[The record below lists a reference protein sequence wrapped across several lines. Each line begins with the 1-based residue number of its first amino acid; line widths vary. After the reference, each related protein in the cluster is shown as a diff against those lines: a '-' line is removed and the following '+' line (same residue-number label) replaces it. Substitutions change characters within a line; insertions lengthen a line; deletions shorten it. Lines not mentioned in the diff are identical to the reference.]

1 MGKIKELET
10 SLANKIAAGEVVER
24 PSSVVK
30 ELLEN
35 AIDAQATE
43 INIEVEQ
50 SGVSSIRVVDNGTGI
65 AQEDLGLVFHRHAT
79 SKIVADDDLFHIRTL
94 GFRGEALASISSV
107 AKVTLK
113 TCTDNE
119 NGHEI
124 YAENGKII
132 HQKPA
137 KAKKGTD
144 IQVDSLFYNTPA
156 RLKYIKSLYTELG
169 KITDIVN
176 RMAMSHP
183 EIRISLVSDGKKLL
197 STNGSGRTNEVM
209 AEIYG
214 MKVAKDLVHISGDT
228 SDYHLEGFVAKPEH
242 SRSNKHYISIFING
256 RYIKNFVLNKAI
268 LEGYHTLLTIGRF
281 PICYI
286 NIQMDPILV
295 DVNVHPTKL
304 EVRLSKED
312 QLYDLIVTKIREAFK
327 DKILIPQNDLNHASK
342 KNKVLETFEQQ
353 KINFE
358 KQQSQI
364 GETSAPYVHD
374 QKDKNHDVESHKNNL
389 DSTSSTNNESTE
401 VSNELHNH
409 IDDSYL
415 QSQKE
420 VLFDMEQNTS
430 NEYEISNQQ
439 SNDIKGTVSQ
449 TPHRRVPYMEIVGQV
464 HGTYIIAQ
472 NENGMFM
479 IDQHAAQERIKYE
492 YFREK
497 IGEVTNEVQNLL
509 IPLTFHFS
517 KDEQMIIDQ
526 YKDELDKVGVHLE
539 HFGGH
544 DYIVNSYPVW
554 FPKEEAEEII
564 KDMIELVLKHKSVD
578 VKKIRED
585 AAIMMSCKKSIKA
598 NHYLK
603 NNEMADLI
611 DQLREAEDPFTCP
624 HGRPI
629 IINFSNYE
637 LEKLIKTDYK
647 ACVVLDMH
655 IGHLKSIME
664 LLKSH
669 SIECYVHIDL
679 IKGLSHDEFAC
690 EYIIQQYKPK
700 GIVSTKAK
708 VIKKAKMLNTLT
720 IFRVFIIDSQAL
732 TRSIELI
739 KKVEP
744 DYVEVL
750 PGVASKAVS
759 KIQQETSASVI
770 AGGLIDEQSEI
781 REAISNGAK
790 YVTTSYEK
798 LW

>member
-401 VSNELHNH
+401 VSNELHNY
-409 IDDSYL
+409 IDYSYL

-637 LEKLIKTDYK
+637 LEKLFK
-647 ACVVLDMH
+647 
-655 IGHLKSIME
+655 
-664 LLKSH
+664 
-669 SIECYVHIDL
+669 
-679 IKGLSHDEFAC
+679 
-690 EYIIQQYKPK
+690 
-700 GIVSTKAK
+700 
-708 VIKKAKMLNTLT
+708 
-720 IFRVFIIDSQAL
+720 RVM
-732 TRSIELI
+732 
-739 KKVEP
+739 
-744 DYVEVL
+744 
-750 PGVASKAVS
+750 
-759 KIQQETSASVI
+759 
-770 AGGLIDEQSEI
+770 
-781 REAISNGAK
+781 
-790 YVTTSYEK
+790 
-798 LW
+798 

>member
-79 SKIVADDDLFHIRTL
+79 SKIVADNDLFHIRTL

-113 TCTDNE
+113 TCIDNE

-124 YAENGKII
+124 YAEDGKII

-327 DKILIPQNDLNHASK
+327 DKILIPQNDLNHAPK

-430 NEYEISNQQ
+430 NEYEILNQQ

-637 LEKLIKTDYK
+637 LEKLFK
-647 ACVVLDMH
+647 
-655 IGHLKSIME
+655 
-664 LLKSH
+664 
-669 SIECYVHIDL
+669 
-679 IKGLSHDEFAC
+679 
-690 EYIIQQYKPK
+690 
-700 GIVSTKAK
+700 
-708 VIKKAKMLNTLT
+708 
-720 IFRVFIIDSQAL
+720 RVM
-732 TRSIELI
+732 
-739 KKVEP
+739 
-744 DYVEVL
+744 
-750 PGVASKAVS
+750 
-759 KIQQETSASVI
+759 
-770 AGGLIDEQSEI
+770 
-781 REAISNGAK
+781 
-790 YVTTSYEK
+790 
-798 LW
+798 

>member
-124 YAENGKII
+124 YAEDGKII

-242 SRSNKHYISIFING
+242 SRSNKHYISIFINS

-327 DKILIPQNDLNHASK
+327 DKILIPQNDLNHAPK

-401 VSNELHNH
+401 VSNELHNY

-637 LEKLIKTDYK
+637 LEK
-647 ACVVLDMH
+647 
-655 IGHLKSIME
+655 
-664 LLKSH
+664 
-669 SIECYVHIDL
+669 
-679 IKGLSHDEFAC
+679 
-690 EYIIQQYKPK
+690 
-700 GIVSTKAK
+700 
-708 VIKKAKMLNTLT
+708 
-720 IFRVFIIDSQAL
+720 
-732 TRSIELI
+732 
-739 KKVEP
+739 
-744 DYVEVL
+744 
-750 PGVASKAVS
+750 
-759 KIQQETSASVI
+759 
-770 AGGLIDEQSEI
+770 
-781 REAISNGAK
+781 
-790 YVTTSYEK
+790 
-798 LW
+798 

>member
-124 YAENGKII
+124 YAEDGKII

-242 SRSNKHYISIFING
+242 SRSNKHYISIFINS

-327 DKILIPQNDLNHASK
+327 DKILIPQNDLNHAPK

-401 VSNELHNH
+401 VSNELHNY

-420 VLFDMEQNTS
+420 VLFDMEQDTS
-430 NEYEISNQQ
+430 NEYEILNQQ
-439 SNDIKGTVSQ
+439 SKDIKGTVSQ

-637 LEKLIKTDYK
+637 LEKLFK
-647 ACVVLDMH
+647 
-655 IGHLKSIME
+655 
-664 LLKSH
+664 
-669 SIECYVHIDL
+669 
-679 IKGLSHDEFAC
+679 
-690 EYIIQQYKPK
+690 
-700 GIVSTKAK
+700 
-708 VIKKAKMLNTLT
+708 
-720 IFRVFIIDSQAL
+720 RVM
-732 TRSIELI
+732 
-739 KKVEP
+739 
-744 DYVEVL
+744 
-750 PGVASKAVS
+750 
-759 KIQQETSASVI
+759 
-770 AGGLIDEQSEI
+770 
-781 REAISNGAK
+781 
-790 YVTTSYEK
+790 
-798 LW
+798 

>member
-124 YAENGKII
+124 YAEDGKII

-430 NEYEISNQQ
+430 NEYEKLNQQ

-637 LEKLIKTDYK
+637 LEKLFK
-647 ACVVLDMH
+647 
-655 IGHLKSIME
+655 
-664 LLKSH
+664 
-669 SIECYVHIDL
+669 
-679 IKGLSHDEFAC
+679 
-690 EYIIQQYKPK
+690 
-700 GIVSTKAK
+700 
-708 VIKKAKMLNTLT
+708 
-720 IFRVFIIDSQAL
+720 RVM
-732 TRSIELI
+732 
-739 KKVEP
+739 
-744 DYVEVL
+744 
-750 PGVASKAVS
+750 
-759 KIQQETSASVI
+759 
-770 AGGLIDEQSEI
+770 
-781 REAISNGAK
+781 
-790 YVTTSYEK
+790 
-798 LW
+798 

>member
-124 YAENGKII
+124 YAEDGKII
-132 HQKPA
+132 HEKPA

-144 IQVDSLFYNTPA
+144 IQVESLFYNTPA

-183 EIRISLVSDGKKLL
+183 EIRISLVSDGKKIL

-327 DKILIPQNDLNHASK
+327 DKILIPQNDLNRTPK

-637 LEKLIKTDYK
+637 LEKLFK
-647 ACVVLDMH
+647 
-655 IGHLKSIME
+655 
-664 LLKSH
+664 
-669 SIECYVHIDL
+669 
-679 IKGLSHDEFAC
+679 
-690 EYIIQQYKPK
+690 
-700 GIVSTKAK
+700 
-708 VIKKAKMLNTLT
+708 
-720 IFRVFIIDSQAL
+720 RVM
-732 TRSIELI
+732 
-739 KKVEP
+739 
-744 DYVEVL
+744 
-750 PGVASKAVS
+750 
-759 KIQQETSASVI
+759 
-770 AGGLIDEQSEI
+770 
-781 REAISNGAK
+781 
-790 YVTTSYEK
+790 
-798 LW
+798 

>member
-124 YAENGKII
+124 YAEDGKII

-327 DKILIPQNDLNHASK
+327 DKILIPQNDLNHVPK

-389 DSTSSTNNESTE
+389 DSTSSANNESTE
-401 VSNELHNH
+401 VTNELQNH

-637 LEKLIKTDYK
+637 LEKLFK
-647 ACVVLDMH
+647 
-655 IGHLKSIME
+655 
-664 LLKSH
+664 
-669 SIECYVHIDL
+669 
-679 IKGLSHDEFAC
+679 
-690 EYIIQQYKPK
+690 
-700 GIVSTKAK
+700 
-708 VIKKAKMLNTLT
+708 
-720 IFRVFIIDSQAL
+720 RVM
-732 TRSIELI
+732 
-739 KKVEP
+739 
-744 DYVEVL
+744 
-750 PGVASKAVS
+750 
-759 KIQQETSASVI
+759 
-770 AGGLIDEQSEI
+770 
-781 REAISNGAK
+781 
-790 YVTTSYEK
+790 
-798 LW
+798 

>member
-79 SKIVADDDLFHIRTL
+79 SKIVADNDLFHIRTL

-327 DKILIPQNDLNHASK
+327 DKILIPQNDLNHAPK

-637 LEKLIKTDYK
+637 LEKLFK
-647 ACVVLDMH
+647 
-655 IGHLKSIME
+655 
-664 LLKSH
+664 
-669 SIECYVHIDL
+669 
-679 IKGLSHDEFAC
+679 
-690 EYIIQQYKPK
+690 
-700 GIVSTKAK
+700 
-708 VIKKAKMLNTLT
+708 
-720 IFRVFIIDSQAL
+720 RVM
-732 TRSIELI
+732 
-739 KKVEP
+739 
-744 DYVEVL
+744 
-750 PGVASKAVS
+750 
-759 KIQQETSASVI
+759 
-770 AGGLIDEQSEI
+770 
-781 REAISNGAK
+781 
-790 YVTTSYEK
+790 
-798 LW
+798 

>member
-1 MGKIKELET
+1 MGKIKELQT

-35 AIDAQATE
+35 AIDAKSTE

-50 SGVSSIRVVDNGTGI
+50 SGISSIRVVDNGTGI
-65 AQEDLGLVFHRHAT
+65 EQDDLDLVFHRHAT
-79 SKIVADDDLFHIRTL
+79 SKLDADDDLFHIRTL

-113 TCTDNE
+113 TCTDSE

-124 YAENGKII
+124 YAENGEILSR
-132 HQKPA
+132 KPA

-144 IQVDSLFYNTPA
+144 ITVSSLFYNTPA

-183 EIRISLVSDGKKLL
+183 YIRISLISDGKTLL
-197 STNGSGRTNEVM
+197 KTNGSGKTNEVM
-209 AEIYG
+209 SEIYG
-214 MKVAKDLVHISGDT
+214 IKVAKDLVHIQGDT

-268 LEGYHTLLTIGRF
+268 IEGYHTLLTIGRY
-281 PICYI
+281 PICYL
-286 NIQMDPILV
+286 NIEMDPILV

-304 EVRLSKED
+304 EVRLSKEE
-312 QLYDLIVTKIREAFK
+312 QLYQLIVEKIRHAFK
-327 DKILIPQNDLNHASK
+327 DRILIPQNDLDRTPK
-342 KNKVLETFEQQ
+342 KNKVLNQFEQQ
-353 KINFE
+353 KLDFE
-358 KQQSQI
+358 RRQQNSNQ
-364 GETSAPYVHD
+364 
-374 QKDKNHDVESHKNNL
+374 DKTNSHYYGMSESKLQNPNLEKNDL
-389 DSTSSTNNESTE
+389 DNNELINESTE
-401 VSNELHNH
+401 NFVHNNKRS
-409 IDDSYL
+409 DDKDYF
-415 QSQKE
+415 QIQKE
-420 VLFDMEQNTS
+420 ILNDLDNGDASLLNDESTNDSEEVVTEQS
-430 NEYEISNQQ
+430 NNDEASSKTYQTLYSKQDN
-439 SNDIKGTVSQ
+439 NDIKGKVSN
-449 TPHRRVPYMEIVGQV
+449 TPSRRVPYMEVVGQV

-497 IGEVTNEVQNLL
+497 IGEVTNEVQDLL

-526 YKDELDKVGVHLE
+526 YQDELDKVGVHLE

-554 FPKEEAEEII
+554 FPKAEAEEII
-564 KDMIELVLKHKSVD
+564 QDMVELVLNDKKVN
-578 VKKIRED
+578 VKKMRED

-637 LEKLIKTDYK
+637 LEKLFK
-647 ACVVLDMH
+647 
-655 IGHLKSIME
+655 
-664 LLKSH
+664 
-669 SIECYVHIDL
+669 
-679 IKGLSHDEFAC
+679 
-690 EYIIQQYKPK
+690 
-700 GIVSTKAK
+700 
-708 VIKKAKMLNTLT
+708 
-720 IFRVFIIDSQAL
+720 RVM
-732 TRSIELI
+732 
-739 KKVEP
+739 
-744 DYVEVL
+744 
-750 PGVASKAVS
+750 
-759 KIQQETSASVI
+759 
-770 AGGLIDEQSEI
+770 
-781 REAISNGAK
+781 
-790 YVTTSYEK
+790 
-798 LW
+798 

>member
-124 YAENGKII
+124 YAEDGKII

-327 DKILIPQNDLNHASK
+327 DKILIPQNDLNHAPK

-401 VSNELHNH
+401 VSNELNNH
-409 IDDSYL
+409 IDDTYL

-430 NEYEISNQQ
+430 NEYEILNQQ

-637 LEKLIKTDYK
+637 LEKLFK
-647 ACVVLDMH
+647 
-655 IGHLKSIME
+655 
-664 LLKSH
+664 
-669 SIECYVHIDL
+669 
-679 IKGLSHDEFAC
+679 
-690 EYIIQQYKPK
+690 
-700 GIVSTKAK
+700 
-708 VIKKAKMLNTLT
+708 
-720 IFRVFIIDSQAL
+720 RVM
-732 TRSIELI
+732 
-739 KKVEP
+739 
-744 DYVEVL
+744 
-750 PGVASKAVS
+750 
-759 KIQQETSASVI
+759 
-770 AGGLIDEQSEI
+770 
-781 REAISNGAK
+781 
-790 YVTTSYEK
+790 
-798 LW
+798 

>member
-124 YAENGKII
+124 YAEDGKII

-327 DKILIPQNDLNHASK
+327 DKILIPQNDLNHAPK

-401 VSNELHNH
+401 VFNELHNY

-585 AAIMMSCKKSIKA
+585 AAIMLSCKKSIKA

-637 LEKLIKTDYK
+637 LEKLFK
-647 ACVVLDMH
+647 
-655 IGHLKSIME
+655 
-664 LLKSH
+664 
-669 SIECYVHIDL
+669 
-679 IKGLSHDEFAC
+679 
-690 EYIIQQYKPK
+690 
-700 GIVSTKAK
+700 
-708 VIKKAKMLNTLT
+708 
-720 IFRVFIIDSQAL
+720 RVM
-732 TRSIELI
+732 
-739 KKVEP
+739 
-744 DYVEVL
+744 
-750 PGVASKAVS
+750 
-759 KIQQETSASVI
+759 
-770 AGGLIDEQSEI
+770 
-781 REAISNGAK
+781 
-790 YVTTSYEK
+790 
-798 LW
+798 

>member
-439 SNDIKGTVSQ
+439 SNDIKGTVSK

-637 LEKLIKTDYK
+637 LEKLFK
-647 ACVVLDMH
+647 
-655 IGHLKSIME
+655 
-664 LLKSH
+664 
-669 SIECYVHIDL
+669 
-679 IKGLSHDEFAC
+679 
-690 EYIIQQYKPK
+690 
-700 GIVSTKAK
+700 
-708 VIKKAKMLNTLT
+708 
-720 IFRVFIIDSQAL
+720 RVM
-732 TRSIELI
+732 
-739 KKVEP
+739 
-744 DYVEVL
+744 
-750 PGVASKAVS
+750 
-759 KIQQETSASVI
+759 
-770 AGGLIDEQSEI
+770 
-781 REAISNGAK
+781 
-790 YVTTSYEK
+790 
-798 LW
+798 

>member
-1 MGKIKELET
+1 MGKIKELQT

-35 AIDAQATE
+35 AIDAKSTE

-50 SGVSSIRVVDNGTGI
+50 SGISSIRVVDNGTGI
-65 AQEDLGLVFHRHAT
+65 EQDDLDLVFHRHAT
-79 SKIVADDDLFHIRTL
+79 SKLDADDDLFHIRTL

-124 YAENGKII
+124 YAENGEILSR
-132 HQKPA
+132 KPA

-144 IQVDSLFYNTPA
+144 ITVSSLFYNTPA

-183 EIRISLVSDGKKLL
+183 DIRISLISDGKALL
-197 STNGSGRTNEVM
+197 KTNGSGKTNEVM
-209 AEIYG
+209 SEIYG
-214 MKVAKDLVHISGDT
+214 IKVAKDLVHIQGDT

-268 LEGYHTLLTIGRF
+268 IEGYHTLLTIGRY
-281 PICYI
+281 PICYL
-286 NIQMDPILV
+286 NIEMDPILV

-304 EVRLSKED
+304 EVRLSKEE
-312 QLYDLIVTKIREAFK
+312 QLYQLIVEKIRYAFK
-327 DKILIPQNDLNHASK
+327 DRILIPQNDLDRTPK
-342 KNKVLETFEQQ
+342 KNKVLNQFEQQ
-353 KINFE
+353 KLDFE
-358 KQQSQI
+358 RRQRNSNQDNSNSHYYDMSESELQNPNL
-364 GETSAPYVHD
+364 E
-374 QKDKNHDVESHKNNL
+374 KNDLDNNEL
-389 DSTSSTNNESTE
+389 INESTE
-401 VSNELHNH
+401 SFVYNNKRS
-409 IDDSYL
+409 DDKDYF
-415 QSQKE
+415 QIQKE
-420 VLFDMEQNTS
+420 ILNDLDNGDISSLNDESTNDSEEVVTEQNNSDEASSKAYQTLYS
-430 NEYEISNQQ
+430 QQ
-439 SNDIKGTVSQ
+439 DYNDIKGKVST
-449 TPHRRVPYMEIVGQV
+449 TPSRRVPYMEVVGQV

-497 IGEVTNEVQNLL
+497 IGEVTNEVQDLL

-526 YKDELDKVGVHLE
+526 YQDELDKVGVHLE

-554 FPKEEAEEII
+554 FPKAEAEEII
-564 KDMIELVLKHKSVD
+564 QDMVELVLNDKKVN
-578 VKKIRED
+578 VKKMRED

-637 LEKLIKTDYK
+637 LEKLFK
-647 ACVVLDMH
+647 
-655 IGHLKSIME
+655 
-664 LLKSH
+664 
-669 SIECYVHIDL
+669 
-679 IKGLSHDEFAC
+679 
-690 EYIIQQYKPK
+690 
-700 GIVSTKAK
+700 
-708 VIKKAKMLNTLT
+708 
-720 IFRVFIIDSQAL
+720 RVM
-732 TRSIELI
+732 
-739 KKVEP
+739 
-744 DYVEVL
+744 
-750 PGVASKAVS
+750 
-759 KIQQETSASVI
+759 
-770 AGGLIDEQSEI
+770 
-781 REAISNGAK
+781 
-790 YVTTSYEK
+790 
-798 LW
+798 

>member
-124 YAENGKII
+124 YAEDGKII

-242 SRSNKHYISIFING
+242 SRSNKHYISIFINS

-327 DKILIPQNDLNHASK
+327 DKILIPQNDLNHAPK

-401 VSNELHNH
+401 VSNELHNY

-539 HFGGH
+539 HFGRH

-637 LEKLIKTDYK
+637 LEKLFK
-647 ACVVLDMH
+647 
-655 IGHLKSIME
+655 
-664 LLKSH
+664 
-669 SIECYVHIDL
+669 
-679 IKGLSHDEFAC
+679 
-690 EYIIQQYKPK
+690 
-700 GIVSTKAK
+700 
-708 VIKKAKMLNTLT
+708 
-720 IFRVFIIDSQAL
+720 RVM
-732 TRSIELI
+732 
-739 KKVEP
+739 
-744 DYVEVL
+744 
-750 PGVASKAVS
+750 
-759 KIQQETSASVI
+759 
-770 AGGLIDEQSEI
+770 
-781 REAISNGAK
+781 
-790 YVTTSYEK
+790 
-798 LW
+798 

>member
-124 YAENGKII
+124 YAEDGKII

-327 DKILIPQNDLNHASK
+327 DKILIPQNDLNHAPK

-401 VSNELHNH
+401 VSNELHNY

-539 HFGGH
+539 HFGRH

-637 LEKLIKTDYK
+637 LEKLFK
-647 ACVVLDMH
+647 
-655 IGHLKSIME
+655 
-664 LLKSH
+664 
-669 SIECYVHIDL
+669 
-679 IKGLSHDEFAC
+679 
-690 EYIIQQYKPK
+690 
-700 GIVSTKAK
+700 
-708 VIKKAKMLNTLT
+708 
-720 IFRVFIIDSQAL
+720 RVM
-732 TRSIELI
+732 
-739 KKVEP
+739 
-744 DYVEVL
+744 
-750 PGVASKAVS
+750 
-759 KIQQETSASVI
+759 
-770 AGGLIDEQSEI
+770 
-781 REAISNGAK
+781 
-790 YVTTSYEK
+790 
-798 LW
+798 

>member
-124 YAENGKII
+124 YAEDGKII

-327 DKILIPQNDLNHASK
+327 DKILIPQNDLNHAPK

-401 VSNELHNH
+401 VSNELHNY

-598 NHYLK
+598 NQK
-603 NNEMADLI
+603 
-611 DQLREAEDPFTCP
+611 
-624 HGRPI
+624 
-629 IINFSNYE
+629 
-637 LEKLIKTDYK
+637 
-647 ACVVLDMH
+647 
-655 IGHLKSIME
+655 IM
-664 LLKSH
+664 KCQ
-669 SIECYVHIDL
+669 I
-679 IKGLSHDEFAC
+679 
-690 EYIIQQYKPK
+690 
-700 GIVSTKAK
+700 
-708 VIKKAKMLNTLT
+708 
-720 IFRVFIIDSQAL
+720 
-732 TRSIELI
+732 
-739 KKVEP
+739 
-744 DYVEVL
+744 
-750 PGVASKAVS
+750 
-759 KIQQETSASVI
+759 
-770 AGGLIDEQSEI
+770 
-781 REAISNGAK
+781 
-790 YVTTSYEK
+790 
-798 LW
+798 

>member
-1 MGKIKELET
+1 MGKIKELQT

-35 AIDAQATE
+35 AIDAESTE
-43 INIEVEQ
+43 INVEVEQ
-50 SGVSSIRVVDNGTGI
+50 SGVASIRVVDNGTGI
-65 AQEDLGLVFHRHAT
+65 EQDDLGLVFHRHAT
-79 SKIVADDDLFHIRTL
+79 SKIDADDDLFHIRTL

-119 NGHEI
+119 NGFEV
-124 YAENGKII
+124 YAENGEII
-132 HQKPA
+132 NSKPA

-144 IQVDSLFYNTPA
+144 ILVESLFYNTPA

-183 EIRISLVSDGKKLL
+183 DIRISLVSDGKTLI

-256 RYIKNFVLNKAI
+256 RYIKNFLLNKAI
-268 LEGYHTLLTIGRF
+268 IEGYHTLLTIGRY

-304 EVRLSKED
+304 EVRLSKEE
-312 QLYDLIVTKIREAFK
+312 QLFALIVEKIREAFK
-327 DKILIPQNDLNHASK
+327 DRILIPQNDFDRSPK
-342 KNKVLETFEQQ
+342 KNKVLESFEQQ
-353 KINFE
+353 KMDFE
-358 KQQSQI
+358 KRNNSSASNQSASSYQSSENVYRSDSDNSVVNEDSGQKYEYDNSTI
-364 GETSAPYVHD
+364 DVENSNSDSSHYIQRTSEDNYFQN
-374 QKDKNHDVESHKNNL
+374 QKDILNEIENDQYNEL
-389 DSTSSTNNESTE
+389 DSSFA
-401 VSNELHNH
+401 
-409 IDDSYL
+409 
-415 QSQKE
+415 KE
-420 VLFDMEQNTS
+420 D
-430 NEYEISNQQ
+430 
-439 SNDIKGTVSQ
+439 DIKGTISKS
-449 TPHRRVPYMEIVGQV
+449 PHRRVPYMEVVGQV

-526 YKDELDKVGVHLE
+526 YQDELDRVGVHLE

-554 FPKEEAEEII
+554 FPKGDAEEII
-564 KDMIELVLKHKSVD
+564 KDMINLVLEHKKVD
-578 VKKIRED
+578 VKKIREEV
-585 AAIMMSCKKSIKA
+585 AIMMSCKKSIKA
-598 NHYLK
+598 NYYLK
-603 NNEMADLI
+603 NNEMSDLI

-637 LEKLIKTDYK
+637 LEKLFK
-647 ACVVLDMH
+647 
-655 IGHLKSIME
+655 
-664 LLKSH
+664 
-669 SIECYVHIDL
+669 
-679 IKGLSHDEFAC
+679 
-690 EYIIQQYKPK
+690 
-700 GIVSTKAK
+700 
-708 VIKKAKMLNTLT
+708 
-720 IFRVFIIDSQAL
+720 RVM
-732 TRSIELI
+732 
-739 KKVEP
+739 
-744 DYVEVL
+744 
-750 PGVASKAVS
+750 
-759 KIQQETSASVI
+759 
-770 AGGLIDEQSEI
+770 
-781 REAISNGAK
+781 
-790 YVTTSYEK
+790 
-798 LW
+798 

>member
-1 MGKIKELET
+1 MGKIKELQT

-35 AIDAQATE
+35 AIDAKSTE

-50 SGVSSIRVVDNGTGI
+50 SGISSIRVVDNGTGI
-65 AQEDLGLVFHRHAT
+65 EQDDLDLVFHRHAT
-79 SKIVADDDLFHIRTL
+79 SKLDADDDLFHIRTL

-113 TCTDNE
+113 TCTDSE

-124 YAENGKII
+124 YAENGEILSR
-132 HQKPA
+132 KPA

-144 IQVDSLFYNTPA
+144 ITVSSLFYNTPA

-183 EIRISLVSDGKKLL
+183 YIRISLISDGKTLL
-197 STNGSGRTNEVM
+197 KTNGSGKTNEVM
-209 AEIYG
+209 SEIYG
-214 MKVAKDLVHISGDT
+214 IKVAKDLVHIQGDT

-268 LEGYHTLLTIGRF
+268 IEGYHTLLTIGRY
-281 PICYI
+281 PICYL
-286 NIQMDPILV
+286 NIEMDPILV

-304 EVRLSKED
+304 EVRLSKEE
-312 QLYDLIVTKIREAFK
+312 QLYQLIVEKIRYAFK
-327 DKILIPQNDLNHASK
+327 DRILIPQNDLDRTPK
-342 KNKVLETFEQQ
+342 KNKVLNQFEQQ
-353 KINFE
+353 KLDFE
-358 KQQSQI
+358 RRQQNSNQ
-364 GETSAPYVHD
+364 
-374 QKDKNHDVESHKNNL
+374 DKTNSHYYGMSESKLQNPNLEKNDL
-389 DSTSSTNNESTE
+389 DNNELINESTE
-401 VSNELHNH
+401 NFVHNNKRS
-409 IDDSYL
+409 DDKDYF
-415 QSQKE
+415 QIQKE
-420 VLFDMEQNTS
+420 ILNDLDNGDASSLNDESTNDSEEVVTEQS
-430 NEYEISNQQ
+430 NNDEASSKTYQTLYSKQDN
-439 SNDIKGTVSQ
+439 NDIKGKVSN
-449 TPHRRVPYMEIVGQV
+449 TPSRRVPYMEVVGQV

-497 IGEVTNEVQNLL
+497 IGEVTNEVQDLL

-526 YKDELDKVGVHLE
+526 YQDELDKVGVHLE

-554 FPKEEAEEII
+554 FPKAEAEKII
-564 KDMIELVLKHKSVD
+564 QDMVELVLNDKKVN
-578 VKKIRED
+578 VKKMRED

-637 LEKLIKTDYK
+637 LEKLFK
-647 ACVVLDMH
+647 
-655 IGHLKSIME
+655 
-664 LLKSH
+664 
-669 SIECYVHIDL
+669 
-679 IKGLSHDEFAC
+679 
-690 EYIIQQYKPK
+690 
-700 GIVSTKAK
+700 
-708 VIKKAKMLNTLT
+708 
-720 IFRVFIIDSQAL
+720 RVM
-732 TRSIELI
+732 
-739 KKVEP
+739 
-744 DYVEVL
+744 
-750 PGVASKAVS
+750 
-759 KIQQETSASVI
+759 
-770 AGGLIDEQSEI
+770 
-781 REAISNGAK
+781 
-790 YVTTSYEK
+790 
-798 LW
+798 

>member
-132 HQKPA
+132 HQKPE
-137 KAKKGTD
+137 KGTD

-637 LEKLIKTDYK
+637 LEKLFK
-647 ACVVLDMH
+647 
-655 IGHLKSIME
+655 
-664 LLKSH
+664 
-669 SIECYVHIDL
+669 
-679 IKGLSHDEFAC
+679 
-690 EYIIQQYKPK
+690 
-700 GIVSTKAK
+700 
-708 VIKKAKMLNTLT
+708 
-720 IFRVFIIDSQAL
+720 RVM
-732 TRSIELI
+732 
-739 KKVEP
+739 
-744 DYVEVL
+744 
-750 PGVASKAVS
+750 
-759 KIQQETSASVI
+759 
-770 AGGLIDEQSEI
+770 
-781 REAISNGAK
+781 
-790 YVTTSYEK
+790 
-798 LW
+798 

>member
-124 YAENGKII
+124 YAEDGKII

-144 IQVDSLFYNTPA
+144 IQVESLFYNTPA

-183 EIRISLVSDGKKLL
+183 KIRISLVSDGKKLL

-214 MKVAKDLVHISGDT
+214 MKVAKDLMHISGDT

-327 DKILIPQNDLNHASK
+327 DKILIPQNDLNHVPK

-358 KQQSQI
+358 KKQSQI

-374 QKDKNHDVESHKNNL
+374 QNDKNHDVESHRNNL
-389 DSTSSTNNESTE
+389 DSTSSANNESTE

-430 NEYEISNQQ
+430 NEHEILNQQ

-526 YKDELDKVGVHLE
+526 YKDELDTVGVHLE

-637 LEKLIKTDYK
+637 LEKLFK
-647 ACVVLDMH
+647 
-655 IGHLKSIME
+655 
-664 LLKSH
+664 
-669 SIECYVHIDL
+669 
-679 IKGLSHDEFAC
+679 
-690 EYIIQQYKPK
+690 
-700 GIVSTKAK
+700 
-708 VIKKAKMLNTLT
+708 
-720 IFRVFIIDSQAL
+720 RVM
-732 TRSIELI
+732 
-739 KKVEP
+739 
-744 DYVEVL
+744 
-750 PGVASKAVS
+750 
-759 KIQQETSASVI
+759 
-770 AGGLIDEQSEI
+770 
-781 REAISNGAK
+781 
-790 YVTTSYEK
+790 
-798 LW
+798 

>member
-124 YAENGKII
+124 YAEDGKII

-144 IQVDSLFYNTPA
+144 IQVESLFYNTPA

-183 EIRISLVSDGKKLL
+183 KIRIALVSDGKKLL

-327 DKILIPQNDLNHASK
+327 DKILIPQNDLNHAPK

-374 QKDKNHDVESHKNNL
+374 QKDKNHDVESHRNDL

-401 VSNELHNH
+401 VSNELHNY

-554 FPKEEAEEII
+554 FPKVEAEEII

-637 LEKLIKTDYK
+637 LEKLFK
-647 ACVVLDMH
+647 
-655 IGHLKSIME
+655 
-664 LLKSH
+664 
-669 SIECYVHIDL
+669 
-679 IKGLSHDEFAC
+679 
-690 EYIIQQYKPK
+690 
-700 GIVSTKAK
+700 
-708 VIKKAKMLNTLT
+708 
-720 IFRVFIIDSQAL
+720 RVM
-732 TRSIELI
+732 
-739 KKVEP
+739 
-744 DYVEVL
+744 
-750 PGVASKAVS
+750 
-759 KIQQETSASVI
+759 
-770 AGGLIDEQSEI
+770 
-781 REAISNGAK
+781 
-790 YVTTSYEK
+790 
-798 LW
+798 